1 MVDSGRMCGFTTCV
15 AEHFG
20 FPKRLFWIGSVL
32 LMSDGVNIVQIKSN
46 FFIIYAE
53 LSRKFK
59 LLWKIADLSCE
70 GNYLRKAYPYPYI
83 FVSYLLKA
91 LFLLVVWL
99 IIIIIYIFFCI
110 FFSSSAFLEL
120 TSSHPEICSCA
131 HLEQGGYGSAHV
143 SHNL

>member
-1 MVDSGRMCGFTTCV
+1 
-15 AEHFG
+15 
-20 FPKRLFWIGSVL
+20 
-32 LMSDGVNIVQIKSN
+32 MSDGVNIVQIKSN
-46 FFIIYAE
+46 FFIIYIAD

-59 LLWKIADLSCE
+59 LLWKVANLSCE
-70 GNYLRKAYPYPYI
+70 GNYWEKHIHTHPF

-110 FFSSSAFLEL
+110 FCSSSAFLEL

-143 SHNL
+143 SHDL